1 MTQSFEVFAMN
12 ILNENLLTQATTIN
26 VDAIEKQLTALWQQA
41 STDEEHGGVTR
52 ASMFNLLVYVPSTAE
67 AKKLDEILTDITA
80 ARPCRAILIVADG
93 DAPEEMLTAEVT
105 SRCTLPSASSKQVCC
120 EQVTITA
127 GGAQADEVPSAIAPL
142 LLSDLPVYLWWHAV
156 PRLQDKALFRH
167 LVDLSDR
174 VVIDSA
180 SFRDQEADLA
190 SMATVLKDTPRWT
203 ALSDLNWARLTA
215 WRALL
220 AGFYDIGEYRPLLD
234 QLKRV
239 TIRYAPPAKDSAII
253 STRALLLGG
262 WLASRLRWGVT
273 PGQTKR
279 TPGSTSLEL
288 SVDGRSFVLEFAHT
302 RRDIEA
308 GHLALV
314 TIESEADEQIA
325 FTVRRSA
332 DGKRIETS
340 VTRGEAKGV
349 QRVLS
354 YEGLTETELIGKE
367 LEILGHDRVYEQAV
381 LAAGEMIK
389 AIVSE

>member
-1 MTQSFEVFAMN
+1 MSTS
-12 ILNENLLTQATTIN
+12 NEHLPGAQASAIN
-26 VDAIEKQLTALWQQA
+26 VDAIERELTALWQQA
-41 STDEEHGGVTR
+41 SQDEEHGGVTR
-52 ASMFNLLVYVPSTAE
+52 ASMFNLLVYVSSRTE
-67 AKKLDEILTDITA
+67 ASKLDEMLTDITA

-93 DAPEEMLTAEVT
+93 DTPEETLTAEVT

-127 GGAQADEVPSAIAPL
+127 GGAQVDEVPSAIAPL
-142 LLSDLPVYLWWHAV
+142 LISDLPVYLWWHAV
-156 PRLQDKALFRH
+156 PRLADKSMFRR

-180 SFRDQEADLA
+180 RFRDSEADLA
-190 SMATVLKDTPRWT
+190 RMAAVLTETPRWT

-220 AGFYDIGEYRPLLD
+220 AGFYDIADYRPLLNR
-234 QLKRV
+234 LKRV
-239 TIRYAPPAKDSAII
+239 TIKYAPPATNSAVIPA
-253 STRALLLGG
+253 RALLLGG
-262 WLASRLRWGVT
+262 WLASRLGWSVQ
-273 PGQTKR
+273 PGTANR
-279 TPGSTSLEL
+279 TTASAALEF
-288 SVDGRSFVLEFAHT
+288 SVDGRSVGLEFTHT
-302 RRDIEA
+302 GREIEP

-314 TIESEADEQIA
+314 TLASEADQSVS

-332 DGKRIETS
+332 DGQRIETS
-340 VTRGEAKGV
+340 VTRGEEKGV

-354 YEGLTETELIGKE
+354 YEGLSETDLIGKE

-389 AIVSE
+389 AMSGQ

>member
-1 MTQSFEVFAMN
+1 MSTS
-12 ILNENLLTQATTIN
+12 NEHLPGAQAPAIN
-26 VDAIEKQLTALWQQA
+26 VDAIERELTALWQQA
-41 STDEEHGGVTR
+41 SQDEEHGGVTR
-52 ASMFNLLVYVPSTAE
+52 ASMFNLLVYVPSRTE
-67 AKKLDEILTDITA
+67 AGKLDEMLTDITA

-93 DAPEEMLTAEVT
+93 DTPEETLTAEVT

-127 GGAQADEVPSAIAPL
+127 GGAQVDEVPSAIAPL

-156 PRLQDKALFRH
+156 PRLADKSMFRR

-180 SFRDQEADLA
+180 HFRDPEADLA
-190 SMATVLKDTPRWT
+190 SMAAVLTETPRWT

-220 AGFYDIGEYRPLLD
+220 AGFYDIADYRPLLN
-234 QLKRV
+234 QLKQV
-239 TIRYAPPAKDSAII
+239 TIKYAPPATDSAVIPA
-253 STRALLLGG
+253 RALLLGG
-262 WLASRLRWGVT
+262 WLASRLGWSVQ
-273 PGQTKR
+273 PGTANR
-279 TPGSTSLEL
+279 TTASVGLEF
-288 SVDGRSFVLEFAHT
+288 SIDGRSIGLEFAHT
-302 RRDIEA
+302 GREIEP

-314 TIESEADEQIA
+314 TLASETDRSVS

-332 DGKRIETS
+332 DGQRIETS
-340 VTRGEAKGV
+340 VTRGEEKGV

-354 YEGLTETELIGKE
+354 YEGLSETELIGKE

-389 AIVSE
+389 AIGGQ

>member
-1 MTQSFEVFAMN
+1 MSTS
-12 ILNENLLTQATTIN
+12 NEHLPGAKAPAIN
-26 VDAIEKQLTALWQQA
+26 VDAIERELTALWQQA
-41 STDEEHGGVTR
+41 SQDEEHGGVTR
-52 ASMFNLLVYVPSTAE
+52 ASMFNLLVYVSSRTE
-67 AKKLDEILTDITA
+67 ASKLDEMLTDITA

-93 DAPEEMLTAEVT
+93 DTPEETLTAEVT

-127 GGAQADEVPSAIAPL
+127 GGAQVDEVPSAIAPL

-156 PRLQDKALFRH
+156 PRLADKSMFRR

-180 SFRDQEADLA
+180 HFRDPEADLA
-190 SMATVLKDTPRWT
+190 RMAAVLTETPRWT

-220 AGFYDIGEYRPLLD
+220 AGFYDIADYHPLLKE
-234 QLKRV
+234 LKRV
-239 TIRYAPPAKDSAII
+239 TIRYAPPATDSAVIPA
-253 STRALLLGG
+253 RPLLLGG
-262 WLASRLRWGVT
+262 WLASRLGWSVR
-273 PGQTKR
+273 PGTANR
-279 TPGSTSLEL
+279 TTASAGLEF
-288 SVDGRSFVLEFAHT
+288 SVDGHCLGLEFAHT
-302 RRDIEA
+302 GREIEP

-314 TIESEADEQIA
+314 SLASEAGGSVS

-332 DGKRIETS
+332 DGQRIETS
-340 VTRGEAKGV
+340 VTRGEEKGV

-354 YEGLTETELIGKE
+354 YEGLSETELIGKE

-389 AIVSE
+389 AISGQ

>member
-1 MTQSFEVFAMN
+1 MN
-12 ILNENLLTQATTIN
+12 TPTENSTIRDPQPTID
-26 VDAIEKQLTALWQQA
+26 VGAIERQLTALWQQA
-41 STDEEHGGVTR
+41 SQDEEDGGVTR
-52 ASMFNLLVYVPSTAE
+52 ASMFNLLVYVPSPAE
-67 AKKLDEILTDITA
+67 AAKLDDMLTDITA
-80 ARPCRAILIVADG
+80 ARPCRAILIVADA
-93 DAPEEMLTAEVT
+93 DAPEELITAEVT

-127 GGAQADEVPSAIAPL
+127 GGAQADEVPSAVAPL

-156 PRLQDKALFRH
+156 PRLADKALFRR

-180 SFRDQEADLA
+180 NFKDQETDLA
-190 SMATVLKDTPRWT
+190 SMAAVLNDTPRWT

-220 AGFYDIGEYRPLLD
+220 AGFYDISDYRPHLN
-234 QLKRV
+234 QLTRV
-239 TIRYAPPAKDSAII
+239 TIRYAPPAGDLAII
-253 STRALLLGG
+253 PTRALLLAG
-262 WLASRLRWGVT
+262 WLASRLGWT
-273 PGQTKR
+273 INSKNAKR
-279 TPGSTSLEL
+279 ISGSTSLEL
-288 SVDGRSFVLEFAHT
+288 SADGRSFELEFAHT
-302 RRDIEA
+302 RREIEP

-314 TIESEADEQIA
+314 TIETGGEQPIS

-340 VTRGEAKGV
+340 VTRGEEKGL

-381 LAAGEMIK
+381 LAAGEMVK
-389 AIVSE
+389 VVRSS

>member
-1 MTQSFEVFAMN
+1 MN
-12 ILNENLLTQATTIN
+12 TPTENSTIRDPQPTID
-26 VDAIEKQLTALWQQA
+26 VGAIERQLTALWQQA
-41 STDEEHGGVTR
+41 SQDEEDGGVTR
-52 ASMFNLLVYVPSTAE
+52 ASMFNLLVYVPSPAE
-67 AKKLDEILTDITA
+67 AAKLDDMLTDITA
-80 ARPCRAILIVADG
+80 ARPCRAILIVADA
-93 DAPEEMLTAEVT
+93 DAPEELITAEVT

-127 GGAQADEVPSAIAPL
+127 GGAQADEVPSAVAPL

-156 PRLQDKALFRH
+156 PRLADKALFRR

-180 SFRDQEADLA
+180 NFKDQETDLA
-190 SMATVLKDTPRWT
+190 SMAAVLNDTPRWT

-220 AGFYDIGEYRPLLD
+220 AGFYDISDYRPHLN
-234 QLKRV
+234 QLTRV
-239 TIRYAPPAKDSAII
+239 TIRYAPPAGDSAII
-253 STRALLLGG
+253 PTRALLLAG
-262 WLASRLRWGVT
+262 WLASRLRWT
-273 PGQTKR
+273 INSKNAKR
-279 TPGSTSLEL
+279 ISGSTSLEL
-288 SVDGRSFVLEFAHT
+288 SADGRSFELEFAHT
-302 RRDIEA
+302 RREIEP

-314 TIESEADEQIA
+314 TIETGGEQPIS

-340 VTRGEAKGV
+340 VTRGEEKGL

-381 LAAGEMIK
+381 LAAGEMVK
-389 AIVSE
+389 VVRSQ

>member
-1 MTQSFEVFAMN
+1 MSTS
-12 ILNENLLTQATTIN
+12 NEHLPGAKAPAIN
-26 VDAIEKQLTALWQQA
+26 VDAIERELTALWQQA
-41 STDEEHGGVTR
+41 SQDEEHGGVTR
-52 ASMFNLLVYVPSTAE
+52 ASMFNLLVYVSSRTE
-67 AKKLDEILTDITA
+67 ASKLDEMLTDITA

-93 DAPEEMLTAEVT
+93 DTPEETLTAQVT

-127 GGAQADEVPSAIAPL
+127 GGAQVDEVPSAIAPL
-142 LLSDLPVYLWWHAV
+142 LISDLPVYLWWHSV
-156 PRLQDKALFRH
+156 PRLADKSMFRR

-180 SFRDQEADLA
+180 HFRDPEADLA
-190 SMATVLKDTPRWT
+190 SMAAVLTETPRWT

-220 AGFYDIGEYRPLLD
+220 AGFYDIADYRPLLNY
-234 QLKRV
+234 LKQV
-239 TIRYAPPAKDSAII
+239 TIKYAPPATDPAVIP
-253 STRALLLGG
+253 TRALLLGG
-262 WLASRLRWGVT
+262 WLASRLGWSVR
-273 PGQTKR
+273 PGTANR
-279 TPGSTSLEL
+279 TTASAGLEF
-288 SVDGRSFVLEFAHT
+288 SIDGRSLGLEFAHT
-302 RRDIEA
+302 GREIEP

-314 TIESEADEQIA
+314 TLAGEADQSVS

-332 DGKRIETS
+332 DGQRIETS
-340 VTRGEAKGV
+340 VTRGEEKGV

-381 LAAGEMIK
+381 LAAGEIIE
-389 AIVSE
+389 AIGGQ

>member
-1 MTQSFEVFAMN
+1 MN
-12 ILNENLLTQATTIN
+12 TPTENSTIRDPQPTID
-26 VDAIEKQLTALWQQA
+26 VGAIERQLTALWQQA
-41 STDEEHGGVTR
+41 SQDEEDGGVTR
-52 ASMFNLLVYVPSTAE
+52 ASMFNLLVYVPSPAE
-67 AKKLDEILTDITA
+67 AAKLDDMLTDITA
-80 ARPCRAILIVADG
+80 ARPCRAILIVADA
-93 DAPEEMLTAEVT
+93 DAPEELITAEVT

-127 GGAQADEVPSAIAPL
+127 GGAQADEVPSAVAPL

-156 PRLQDKALFRH
+156 PRLADKALFRR

-180 SFRDQEADLA
+180 NFKDQETDLA
-190 SMATVLKDTPRWT
+190 SMAAVLNDTPRWT

-220 AGFYDIGEYRPLLD
+220 AGFYDISDYRPHLN
-234 QLKRV
+234 QLTRV
-239 TIRYAPPAKDSAII
+239 TIRYAPPAGDLAII
-253 STRALLLGG
+253 PTRALLLAG
-262 WLASRLRWGVT
+262 WLASRLGWT
-273 PGQTKR
+273 INSKNAKR
-279 TPGSTSLEL
+279 ISGSTSLEL
-288 SVDGRSFVLEFAHT
+288 SADGRSFELEFAHT
-302 RRDIEA
+302 RREIEP

-314 TIESEADEQIA
+314 TIETGGEQPIS

-340 VTRGEAKGV
+340 VTRGEEKGL

-381 LAAGEMIK
+381 LAAGKMVKEMG
-389 AIVSE
+389 SQ

>member
-1 MTQSFEVFAMN
+1 MSTS
-12 ILNENLLTQATTIN
+12 NEQLHGAKAPAIN
-26 VDAIEKQLTALWQQA
+26 VDAIERQLTALWQQA
-41 STDEEHGGVTR
+41 SKDEEHGGVTR
-52 ASMFNLLVYVPSTAE
+52 ASMFNLLVYVPSRAE
-67 AKKLDEILTDITA
+67 AGKLDEILTEITA
-80 ARPCRAILIVADG
+80 ARPCRAILIVADAG
-93 DAPEEMLTAEVT
+93 APEETLTAEVT

-127 GGAQADEVPSAIAPL
+127 GGAQAEEVPSAVAPL

-156 PRLQDKALFRH
+156 PRLADKAMFRR

-180 SFRDQEADLA
+180 QFRDPEADLA
-190 SMATVLKDTPRWT
+190 SMAAVLTETPRWT

-220 AGFYDIGEYRPLLD
+220 AGFYDIADYRPLLN
-234 QLKRV
+234 QLKQI
-239 TIRYAPPAKDSAII
+239 TIRYAPPAADSSLIP
-253 STRALLLGG
+253 TRALLLAG
-262 WLASRLRWGVT
+262 WLASRLGWSVQ
-273 PGQTKR
+273 PGSAKR
-279 TPGSTSLEL
+279 TTESTSLEF
-288 SVDGRSFVLEFAHT
+288 SGDGRSFGLEFAHT
-302 RRDIEA
+302 RREIES

-314 TIESEADEQIA
+314 TIESDGDHPVS

-332 DGKRIETS
+332 DGQRIETS
-340 VTRGEAKGV
+340 VTRGEQTGV

-354 YEGLTETELIGKE
+354 YEGLSETELIGKE

-389 AIVSE
+389 VVIGQ

>member
-1 MTQSFEVFAMN
+1 MN
-12 ILNENLLTQATTIN
+12 TPTENSTIRDPQPTID
-26 VDAIEKQLTALWQQA
+26 VGAIERQLTALWQQA
-41 STDEEHGGVTR
+41 SQDEEDGGVTR
-52 ASMFNLLVYVPSTAE
+52 ASMFNLLVYVPSPAE
-67 AKKLDEILTDITA
+67 AAKLDDMLTDITA
-80 ARPCRAILIVADG
+80 ARPCRAILIVADA
-93 DAPEEMLTAEVT
+93 DAPEELITAEVT

-127 GGAQADEVPSAIAPL
+127 GGAQADEVPSAVAPL

-156 PRLQDKALFRH
+156 PRLADKALFRR

-180 SFRDQEADLA
+180 NFKDQETDLA
-190 SMATVLKDTPRWT
+190 SMAAVLNDTPRWT

-220 AGFYDIGEYRPLLD
+220 AGFYDISDYRPHLN
-234 QLKRV
+234 QLTRV
-239 TIRYAPPAKDSAII
+239 TIRYAPPAGDSAII
-253 STRALLLGG
+253 PTRALLLAG
-262 WLASRLRWGVT
+262 WLASRLGWT
-273 PGQTKR
+273 INSKNAKR
-279 TPGSTSLEL
+279 ISGSTSLEL
-288 SVDGRSFVLEFAHT
+288 SADGRSFELEFEHT
-302 RRDIEA
+302 RREIEP

-314 TIESEADEQIA
+314 TIETGGEQPIS

-340 VTRGEAKGV
+340 VTRGEEKGL

-381 LAAGEMIK
+381 LAAGKMVKEMG
-389 AIVSE
+389 SQ